1 MREDPRPGQEA
12 ACYVCVN
19 VNCARAGSEA
29 LYAALAQRLT
39 SRGIQVR
46 TQLCFGACWS
56 GPNVVVFPGGSCYA
70 RVQPEDVDVL
80 VASILRDLSFQQ

>member
-1 MREDPRPGQEA
+1 MAPPVVR

-29 LYAALAQRLT
+29 LRDALAAKLAGT
-39 SRGIQVR
+39 GIDVR

-56 GPNVVVFPGGSCYA
+56 SPNVVVYPGGACYA
-70 RVQPEDVDVL
+70 NVQPGDVDAI
-80 VASILRDLSFQQ
+80 VARILEDTAR

>member
-1 MREDPRPGQEA
+1 MAADSPPPAEL

-29 LYAALAQRLT
+29 LYEALAQKLAGT
-39 SRGIQVR
+39 HVQVR

-56 GPNVVVFPGGSCYA
+56 GPNVVVFPGGECYA

-80 VASILRDLSFQQ
+80 VKSILRDLGLGF

>member
-1 MREDPRPGQEA
+1 MPPPVVR

-29 LYAALAQRLT
+29 LRDALATRLAGT
-39 SRGIQVR
+39 GVDVR

-56 GPNVVVFPGGSCYA
+56 SPNIVIYPGGICYA
-70 RVQPEDVDVL
+70 NVQPNDLDTIVARILEDT
-80 VASILRDLSFQQ
+80 APTR